1 MDAFITAAGSL
12 SQSLLPTA
20 GLVVLLFLI
29 GVLRQAIRLLQKLE
43 KTLERTDSTFTLVD
57 QSLSKIQDPL
67 NTVSKISQGV
77 DSAYDSS
84 VKVVHSAKDY
94 VIKNKQVMKDKVSE
108 VIDKV
113 KHSKKV
119 ETVREPSPEDILGGK

>member
-84 VKVVHSAKDY
+84 VKAVHSAKEY